1 MTRIVTPNYVRFL
14 WFEDGDP
21 DKPINTFV
29 FFGGTS
35 SPFFLHSTILH
46 HLSKYEKDQDP
57 VVEFV
62 AQDLEEKLYLPMY

>member
-1 MTRIVTPNYVRFL
+1 MSRFL
-14 WFEDGDP
+14 WLEDGDP

-35 SPFFLHSTILH
+35 SPLFLNYTILC
-46 HLSKYEKDQDP
+46 HLSKYERDQGP
-57 VVEFV
+57 VAQFV